1 MTNAGMVIIGGGM
14 AGARAI
20 VSLRANGWQGPITLV
35 SEETLLP
42 YDRPP
47 LSKAML
53 TDEHEPSPVYL
64 LDESMIASLGAKMI
78 RGNRAMRLDR
88 AAKTV

>member
-1 MTNAGMVIIGGGM
+1 MAEAGMVIVGGCM

-20 VSLRANGWQGPITLV
+20 VGLRANGWQGAITLIG
-35 SEETLLP
+35 EETLLP

-53 TDEHEPSPVYL
+53 TEEKEGMRVK
-64 LDESMIASLGAKMI
+64 AVNAKI
-78 RGNRAMRLDR
+78 VRDGP
-88 AAKTV
+88 